1 MEKQRNFT
9 ISKSCKRLLIFVF
22 FAIFL
27 QSSIFSQKL
36 SKSQLK
42 NLRILPAESQK
53 LYSKE
58 EIKFEVILPGISAN
72 QIQIQNPSSI
82 KNVTFNTLRKTE
94 VYSDKISTKIE
105 LWLTFA
111 QKGIYNLPELS
122 ILLNG
127 KKTDLKFEQIVID
140 DNPVNKSSRIVI
152 KFDNGK
158 TVYSDD
164 NFSQKV
170 LFSTEAG
177 KKLNYTI
184 FLQYAVQLIEF
195 DWDLPKDS
203 ILTQT
208 KIYEITEIKYRE
220 KKYTDELI
228 PVASFEWT
236 QLSTGKHSMPEVR
249 IIATDYN
256 GYRNIL
262 STQNFLI
269 NFTNQT
275 FTENSKADSLFVEAF
290 NSNYIHSEEKTE
302 RIISDEDCEKLAKL
316 RSLERKSFFS
326 SARQNREN
334 FEKELNLPEARNEYP
349 ILCFYFSILILIL
362 SIFLVII
369 FIKKRKSIA
378 QIFAGIFLLCSII
391 FFIFS
396 SIRIFQKFAILKNG
410 IMYSIPEE
418 NASSMSEL
426 SPATRVKI
434 LKQTENWTYVEIGE
448 TGGWIKNENLCF
460 IY

>member
-1 MEKQRNFT
+1 MEKQRNF
-9 ISKSCKRLLIFVF
+9 SKSKYCKRLLIFVF

-42 NLRILPAESQK
+42 NLRIIPSESQK

-72 QIQIQNPSSI
+72 QIQIQNPSSV

-94 VYSDKISTKIE
+94 VYSDKTSTKIE

-111 QKGIYNLPELS
+111 EKGIYNLPELS

-140 DNPVNKSSRIVI
+140 DNPLNKSSRIVI

-158 TVYSDD
+158 TIYSDD
-164 NFSQKV
+164 KFSGKV

-236 QLSTGKHSMPEVR
+236 QLSTGKHFMPEVR
-249 IIATDYN
+249 ITATDYN

-269 NFTNQT
+269 NFTNQI
-275 FTENSKADSLFVEAF
+275 FTETSKADSLFVEAF
-290 NSNYIHSEEKTE
+290 NSNYIHSEEEPKK
-302 RIISDEDCEKLAKL
+302 IISDEECEKLAEL
-316 RSLERKSFFS
+316 RTLEKKSFLN
-326 SARQNREN
+326 SARQNRKE
-334 FEKELNLPEARNEYP
+334 FEKELNLPQTRNEYP
-349 ILCFYFSILILIL
+349 TWCFYFSIIVLIIFIL
-362 SIFLVII
+362 LLII
-369 FIKKRKSIA
+369 FIKRRRPVA
-378 QIFAGIFLLCSII
+378 QIFVSIFLICAIVL
-391 FFIFS
+391 FIFS
-396 SIRIFQKFAILKNG
+396 SIRISQKFAILKNG
-410 IMYSIPEE
+410 IIYSIPEE
-418 NASSMSEL
+418 NASSTSEL
-426 SPATRVKI
+426 SPATRVRI
-434 LKQTENWTYVEIGE
+434 LKQTENWSYIEIGE
-448 TGGWIKNENLCF
+448 TGGWIKNDKLCF
-460 IY
+460 I